1 MRRRKAGHGRRQPGL
16 TPQEVFALR
25 FKREEPSKGRSRGE
39 TGLQAWESV
48 KAEINLTCLRDGAK
62 VLCLEGGEHWCW
74 FSKSESLLGS
84 LGDGR
89 AWGLPGRTRH
99 CKCFSFIGKNQPA
112 GIARKS
118 LEKNQGEG
126 GQGTG

>member
-1 MRRRKAGHGRRQPGL
+1 MTL
-16 TPQEVFALR
+16 QE
-25 FKREEPSKGRSRGE
+25 KEPSKGRSRAEGTPGRGVKGRNE
-39 TGLQAWESV
+39 LDLFEGQSKGPCAW
-48 KAEINLTCLRDGAK
+48 RGQ
-62 VLCLEGGEHWCW
+62 EHSCW

-84 LGDGR
+84 PGDRR

-99 CKCFSFIGKNQPA
+99 GKCFSFIGKNKQA

-126 GQGTG
+126 GQGKG